1 MTQGQRTGTK
11 FDAARERML
20 LLRRYSKE
28 DLRYILSQL
37 DMEFEKKLGYN
48 YDYVY
53 DMLKE

>member
-1 MTQGQRTGTK
+1 
-11 FDAARERML
+11 ML